1 MILSILP
8 APRRCREVGPAHSF
22 IRSLGHY
29 LPRDWPPRCQEACW
43 LWGRLSREKRSSL
56 VLETLSFKGRQT
68 TARRRGALR
77 AGTEAWGGAGGG
89 SPAETPDQHRS
100 GRASRRR
107 RQASHYCAVPVHVEP
122 PAWHQPSCPVILRPQ
137 GAGAKEE
144 DATPSPAWVG
154 KLWLSAARRFNVFPM
169 SPERGHV
176 I

>member
-122 PAWHQPSCPVILRPQ
+122 PAWHQPSVSCQDVSVSEAHFTPPRCRRKGGRRHPQ
-137 GAGAKEE
+137 
-144 DATPSPAWVG
+144 PRVG
-154 KLWLSAARRFNVFPM
+154 R
-169 SPERGHV
+169 
-176 I
+176 